1 MPFPSLQGMRRCQ
14 LLERSKERVPPPRGD
29 QPKNWRATN
38 PRTGGHQPENWQ
50 AALLFN
56 IDGVIKFFGAG
67 LFTEFEV
74 AGETSSRTPSL
85 CRSSLVDFR
94 RYALVVLEVVG
105 RYRHA
110 WQLTAYRGR
119 SWPHD
124 RHVPQ
129 ASLPRRRSV
138 RVCSWLHDEMLVTG
152 FPPSLRDLW

>member
-14 LLERSKERVPPPRGD
+14 LLEKSNERVPPRGD

-67 LFTEFEV
+67 LFTEFFEV

-85 CRSSLVDFR
+85 CRSSLGGLPQVCPRCVGGRGAMWSRFVVFLFLFVS
-94 RYALVVLEVVG
+94 LVGSGAPSFWTCGLATCSRQPPSSFG
-105 RYRHA
+105 TI
-110 WQLTAYRGR
+110 WC
-119 SWPHD
+119 
-124 RHVPQ
+124 
-129 ASLPRRRSV
+129 
-138 RVCSWLHDEMLVTG
+138 CSWV
-152 FPPSLRDLW
+152 